1 MNNLTFYENLFQLR
15 RKNSMTQ
22 KELSQILQVHIT
34 TVKKWE
40 GGSCYPD
47 AKNICALADIFHVT
61 TDYLLG
67 RASDE
72 IISLDNLKPI
82 ERRQILHIVQ
92 AYMDSL
98 INLETETKI

>member
-67 RASDE
+67 LESDRYDDE
-72 IISLDNLKPI
+72 SAIAGKVSRLDKYRYTLSSALCGFDY
-82 ERRQILHIVQ
+82 E
-92 AYMDSL
+92 S
-98 INLETETKI
+98 